1 MILHRDTMQ
10 THARR
15 HAMALSPSTDPEAL
29 VRVTVQVTRAQL
41 VWLKAE
47 ARRRQVRSVPAVLRQ
62 LIQTAEESAA

>member
-1 MILHRDTMQ
+1 
-10 THARR
+10 
-15 HAMALSPSTDPEAL
+15 MALSPSTDPEAL